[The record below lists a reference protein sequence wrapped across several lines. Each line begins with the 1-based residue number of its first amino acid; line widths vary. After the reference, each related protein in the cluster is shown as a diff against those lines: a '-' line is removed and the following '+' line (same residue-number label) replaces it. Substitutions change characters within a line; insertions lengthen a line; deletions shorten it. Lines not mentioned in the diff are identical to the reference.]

1 MPPGV
6 RSTGSQLWRERGSSG
21 VGREAHGFDLV
32 PVQIAHEGHDLSL
45 HRVVE
50 LVEVFRSVGKPAH
63 ICVHEVPVVIK
74 TGVRGELHAQS
85 AHLVEEPVQVSLA
98 LREASQALAERLNL
112 TDEDLAETLPSGYP
126 RYLNRVGWAKSDL
139 NKTGLIESCGRGM
152 FKISTK
158 GRFALPD
165 LPVKLDRKYFECHG
179 FGSWKATAASENA
192 PVSAAAQFDE
202 TLTPEEQIDETLKE
216 LQEALE
222 QEVLTQLRAI
232 SPASFERFV
241 VRLLAAMGYGV
252 GEVTGRSCDGG
263 IDGVIYEDRLKL
275 DRIYLQAKRWTDA
288 PVGGTDIN
296 GFLGALAKHG
306 ANRGVFVTTSRFTQ
320 DARRAV
326 ELPHLR
332 LVLIDG
338 EELARLAVEHNVGVS
353 IKRKIELT
361 RLDTDFFDDL

>member
-1 MPPGV
+1 MTVPKYHELIRP
-6 RSTGSQLWRERGSSG
+6 LL
-21 VGREAHGFDLV
+21 DLV
-32 PVQIAHEGHDLSL
+32 ADGRP
-45 HRVVE
+45 RN
-50 LVEVFRSVGKPAH
+50 
-63 ICVHEVPVVIK
+63 
-74 TGVRGELHAQS
+74 
-85 AHLVEEPVQVSLA
+85 
-98 LREASQALAERLNL
+98 LREAAQELAERLSL
-112 TDEDLAETLPSGYP
+112 TDEDLTETLPSGYP

-139 NKTGLIESCGRGM
+139 NKTGLIESCGRGL
-152 FKISTK
+152 FRISER
-158 GRFALPD
+158 GSNALPE
-165 LPVKLDRKYFECHG
+165 LPPQLDRKYFEAREL
-179 FGSWKATAASENA
+179 GSWKS
-192 PVSAAAQFDE
+192 VSAPPTSSAGPEARPDE
-202 TLTPEEQIDETLKE
+202 TLTPEEQIDETLAE

-222 QEVLTQLRAI
+222 QEVLTQLRSI
-232 SPASFERFV
+232 NPASFERFV

-252 GEVTGRSCDGG
+252 GEVTGRSGDGG

-275 DRIYLQAKRWTDA
+275 DRIYLQAKRWADA
-288 PVGGTDIN
+288 PVGGPDIN

-353 IKRKIELT
+353 VKRKIELK

>member
-1 MPPGV
+1 MTVPKYHELIRP
-6 RSTGSQLWRERGSSG
+6 LL
-21 VGREAHGFDLV
+21 DLV
-32 PVQIAHEGHDLSL
+32 ADGRP
-45 HRVVE
+45 RN
-50 LVEVFRSVGKPAH
+50 
-63 ICVHEVPVVIK
+63 
-74 TGVRGELHAQS
+74 
-85 AHLVEEPVQVSLA
+85 
-98 LREASQALAERLNL
+98 LREASQELAERLSL
-112 TDEDLAETLPSGYP
+112 TDEDLTETLPSGYP

-139 NKTGLIESCGRGM
+139 NKTGLIESCGRGL
-152 FKISTK
+152 FRISER
-158 GRFALPD
+158 GSNALPE
-165 LPVKLDRKYFECHG
+165 LPPQLDRKYFEARG
-179 FGSWKATAASENA
+179 QGSWKS
-192 PVSAAAQFDE
+192 VSAPPASSAGPEARPDE
-202 TLTPEEQIDETLKE
+202 TLTPEEQIDETLAE

-222 QEVLTQLRAI
+222 QEVLTQLR
-232 SPASFERFV
+232 SVNPASFERFV

-252 GEVTGRSCDGG
+252 GEVTGRSGDGG

-275 DRIYLQAKRWTDA
+275 DRIYLQAKRWADA
-288 PVGGTDIN
+288 PVGGPDIN

-353 IKRKIELT
+353 VKRKIELK

>member
-1 MPPGV
+1 MTVPKYHELMRP
-6 RSTGSQLWRERGSSG
+6 LL
-21 VGREAHGFDLV
+21 DLV
-32 PVQIAHEGHDLSL
+32 ADGRP
-45 HRVVE
+45 RN
-50 LVEVFRSVGKPAH
+50 
-63 ICVHEVPVVIK
+63 
-74 TGVRGELHAQS
+74 
-85 AHLVEEPVQVSLA
+85 
-98 LREASQALAERLNL
+98 LREAAQELAERLSL
-112 TDEDLAETLPSGYP
+112 TDEDLTETLPSGYP

-139 NKTGLIESCGRGM
+139 NKTGLIESCGRGL
-152 FKISTK
+152 FRISER
-158 GRFALPD
+158 GSNALPE
-165 LPVKLDRKYFECHG
+165 LPPQLDRKYFEAREL
-179 FGSWKATAASENA
+179 GSWKS
-192 PVSAAAQFDE
+192 VSAPPTSSAGPEARPDE
-202 TLTPEEQIDETLKE
+202 TLTPEEQIDETLAE

-222 QEVLTQLRAI
+222 QEVLTQLRSI
-232 SPASFERFV
+232 NPASFERFV

-252 GEVTGRSCDGG
+252 GEVTGRSGDGG

-275 DRIYLQAKRWTDA
+275 DRIYLQAKRWADA
-288 PVGGTDIN
+288 PVGGPDIN

-353 IKRKIELT
+353 VKRKIELK

>member
-1 MPPGV
+1 MSVPRYHELIRP
-6 RSTGSQLWRERGSSG
+6 LL
-21 VGREAHGFDLV
+21 DLV
-32 PVQIAHEGHDLSL
+32 ADGRP
-45 HRVVE
+45 RN
-50 LVEVFRSVGKPAH
+50 
-63 ICVHEVPVVIK
+63 
-74 TGVRGELHAQS
+74 
-85 AHLVEEPVQVSLA
+85 
-98 LREASQALAERLNL
+98 LREASQALAERLDL

-126 RYLNRVGWAKSDL
+126 RFLNRVGWAKSDL
-139 NKTGLIESCGRGM
+139 NKAGLIESCGRGM
-152 FKISTK
+152 FQISAK
-158 GRFALPD
+158 GRGVLPE
-165 LPVKLDRKYFECHG
+165 LPSRLDRKYFESRG
-179 FGSWKATAASENA
+179 MGNWRAAVPPET
-192 PVSAAAQFDE
+192 SAAQAGAQPDE
-202 TLTPEEQIDETLKE
+202 SLTPEEQIDETLAE
-216 LQEALE
+216 ILAALE

-252 GEVTGRSCDGG
+252 GEVTGRSGDGG

-288 PVGGTDIN
+288 PVGGPDIN

-353 IKRKIELT
+353 IKRRIELK

>member
-1 MPPGV
+1 MTVPKYHELIRP
-6 RSTGSQLWRERGSSG
+6 LL
-21 VGREAHGFDLV
+21 DLV
-32 PVQIAHEGHDLSL
+32 ADGRP
-45 HRVVE
+45 RN
-50 LVEVFRSVGKPAH
+50 
-63 ICVHEVPVVIK
+63 
-74 TGVRGELHAQS
+74 
-85 AHLVEEPVQVSLA
+85 
-98 LREASQALAERLNL
+98 LREAAQELAERLSL
-112 TDEDLAETLPSGYP
+112 TDEDLTETLPSGYP

-139 NKTGLIESCGRGM
+139 NKTGLIESCGRGL
-152 FKISTK
+152 FRISER
-158 GRFALPD
+158 GSNALPE
-165 LPVKLDRKYFECHG
+165 LPPQLDRKYFEAREL
-179 FGSWKATAASENA
+179 GSWKS
-192 PVSAAAQFDE
+192 VSAPPASSAGPEARPDE
-202 TLTPEEQIDETLKE
+202 TLTPEEQIDETLAE

-222 QEVLTQLRAI
+222 QEVLTQLR
-232 SPASFERFV
+232 SVNPASFERFV

-252 GEVTGRSCDGG
+252 GEVTGRSGDGG

-275 DRIYLQAKRWTDA
+275 DRIYLQAKRWADA
-288 PVGGTDIN
+288 PVGGPDIN

-353 IKRKIELT
+353 VKRKIELK

>member
-1 MPPGV
+1 MSVPKYHELIRP
-6 RSTGSQLWRERGSSG
+6 LL
-21 VGREAHGFDLV
+21 DLV
-32 PVQIAHEGHDLSL
+32 ADGRP
-45 HRVVE
+45 RN
-50 LVEVFRSVGKPAH
+50 
-63 ICVHEVPVVIK
+63 
-74 TGVRGELHAQS
+74 
-85 AHLVEEPVQVSLA
+85 
-98 LREASQALAERLNL
+98 LREASQELAEQLRL

-139 NKTGLIESCGRGM
+139 NKTGLIESCGRGL
-152 FKISTK
+152 FRISEK
-158 GRFALPD
+158 GSKALPE
-165 LPVKLDRKYFECHG
+165 LPRQLDRKYFEARG
-179 FGSWKATAASENA
+179 MGNWKI
-192 PVSAAAQFDE
+192 VSAPDSPNASPEARTDE
-202 TLTPEEQIDETLKE
+202 TLTPEEQIDETLAE
-216 LQEALE
+216 IQASLE

-252 GEVTGRSCDGG
+252 GEVTGRSGDGG

-275 DRIYLQAKRWTDA
+275 DRIYLQAKRWADA
-288 PVGGTDIN
+288 PVGGPDIN

-306 ANRGVFVTTSRFTQ
+306 ANRGVFVSTSRFTQ

-353 IKRKIELT
+353 VKRRIELK

>member
-1 MPPGV
+1 MTVPKYHELMRP
-6 RSTGSQLWRERGSSG
+6 LL
-21 VGREAHGFDLV
+21 DLV
-32 PVQIAHEGHDLSL
+32 ADGRP
-45 HRVVE
+45 RN
-50 LVEVFRSVGKPAH
+50 
-63 ICVHEVPVVIK
+63 
-74 TGVRGELHAQS
+74 
-85 AHLVEEPVQVSLA
+85 
-98 LREASQALAERLNL
+98 LREAAQELAERLSL
-112 TDEDLAETLPSGYP
+112 TDEDLTETLPSGYP

-139 NKTGLIESCGRGM
+139 NKTGLIESCGRGL
-152 FKISTK
+152 FRISER
-158 GRFALPD
+158 GSNALPE
-165 LPVKLDRKYFECHG
+165 LPPQLDRKYFEAREL
-179 FGSWKATAASENA
+179 GSWKS
-192 PVSAAAQFDE
+192 VSAPPTSSAGPEARPDE
-202 TLTPEEQIDETLKE
+202 TLTPEEQIDETLAE

-222 QEVLTQLRAI
+222 QEVLTQLRSI
-232 SPASFERFV
+232 NPASFERFV

-252 GEVTGRSCDGG
+252 GEVTGRSGDGG

-275 DRIYLQAKRWTDA
+275 DRIYLQAKRWADA
-288 PVGGTDIN
+288 PVGGPDID

-353 IKRKIELT
+353 VKRKIELK

>member
-1 MPPGV
+1 MTVPKYHELV
-6 RSTGSQLWRERGSSG
+6 RPLL
-21 VGREAHGFDLV
+21 DLV
-32 PVQIAHEGHDLSL
+32 ADGRP
-45 HRVVE
+45 RN
-50 LVEVFRSVGKPAH
+50 
-63 ICVHEVPVVIK
+63 
-74 TGVRGELHAQS
+74 
-85 AHLVEEPVQVSLA
+85 
-98 LREASQALAERLNL
+98 LREAAQELAERLSL
-112 TDEDLAETLPSGYP
+112 TDEDLTETLPSGYP

-139 NKTGLIESCGRGM
+139 NKTGLIESCGRGL
-152 FKISTK
+152 FRISER
-158 GRFALPD
+158 GSNALPE
-165 LPVKLDRKYFECHG
+165 LPPQLDRKYFEARG
-179 FGSWKATAASENA
+179 LGSWKS
-192 PVSAAAQFDE
+192 VSAPPASSAGPKARPDE
-202 TLTPEEQIDETLKE
+202 TLTPEEQIDETLAE

-222 QEVLTQLRAI
+222 QEVLTQLR
-232 SPASFERFV
+232 SVNPASFERFV

-252 GEVTGRSCDGG
+252 GKVTGRSGDGG

-275 DRIYLQAKRWTDA
+275 DRIYLQAKRWADA
-288 PVGGTDIN
+288 PVGGPDIN

-353 IKRKIELT
+353 VKRKIELK

>member
-1 MPPGV
+1 MTVPKYHELIRP
-6 RSTGSQLWRERGSSG
+6 LL
-21 VGREAHGFDLV
+21 DLV
-32 PVQIAHEGHDLSL
+32 ADGRP
-45 HRVVE
+45 RN
-50 LVEVFRSVGKPAH
+50 
-63 ICVHEVPVVIK
+63 
-74 TGVRGELHAQS
+74 
-85 AHLVEEPVQVSLA
+85 
-98 LREASQALAERLNL
+98 LREAAPELAERLSL
-112 TDEDLAETLPSGYP
+112 TDEDLTETLPSGYP

-139 NKTGLIESCGRGM
+139 NKTGLIESCGRGL
-152 FKISTK
+152 FRISER
-158 GRFALPD
+158 GSNALPE
-165 LPVKLDRKYFECHG
+165 LPPQLDRKYFEAREL
-179 FGSWKATAASENA
+179 GSWKS
-192 PVSAAAQFDE
+192 VSAPPTSSAGPEARPDE
-202 TLTPEEQIDETLKE
+202 TLTPEEQIDETLAE

-222 QEVLTQLRAI
+222 QEVLTQLRSI
-232 SPASFERFV
+232 NPASFERFV

-252 GEVTGRSCDGG
+252 GEVTGRSGDGG

-275 DRIYLQAKRWTDA
+275 DRIYLQAKRWADA
-288 PVGGTDIN
+288 PVGGPDIN

-353 IKRKIELT
+353 VKRKIELK

>member
-1 MPPGV
+1 MTVPKYHELIRP
-6 RSTGSQLWRERGSSG
+6 LL
-21 VGREAHGFDLV
+21 DLV
-32 PVQIAHEGHDLSL
+32 ADGRP
-45 HRVVE
+45 RN
-50 LVEVFRSVGKPAH
+50 
-63 ICVHEVPVVIK
+63 
-74 TGVRGELHAQS
+74 
-85 AHLVEEPVQVSLA
+85 
-98 LREASQALAERLNL
+98 LREAAQELAERLSL
-112 TDEDLAETLPSGYP
+112 TDEDLTETLPSGYP

-139 NKTGLIESCGRGM
+139 NKTGLIESCGRGL
-152 FKISTK
+152 FRISER
-158 GRFALPD
+158 GSNALPE
-165 LPVKLDRKYFECHG
+165 LPPQLDRKYFEAREL
-179 FGSWKATAASENA
+179 GSWKS
-192 PVSAAAQFDE
+192 VSAPPTSSAGPEARPDE
-202 TLTPEEQIDETLKE
+202 TLTPEEQIDETLAE

-222 QEVLTQLRAI
+222 QEVLTQLRSI
-232 SPASFERFV
+232 NPASFERFV

-252 GEVTGRSCDGG
+252 GEVTGRSGDGG

-275 DRIYLQAKRWTDA
+275 DCIYLQAKRWADA
-288 PVGGTDIN
+288 PVGGPDIN

-353 IKRKIELT
+353 VKRKIELK